1 MPPPPLPTP
10 DSSARRTKARN
21 AALINQLATPG
32 LGSLLAGCRWA
43 GAGQLLLSVTGF
55 CLVVAWFGM
64 LMWSLYQAFDTG
76 QEGKSVAWVGELG
89 AALFA
94 LAWIWAL
101 FTSLSLLRQSRE
113 EQANEAFGADN

>member
-1 MPPPPLPTP
+1 MPPPPVPAP
-10 DSSARRTKARN
+10 SSSARRTKARN

-32 LGSLLAGCRWA
+32 LGSLLAGRRWS
-43 GAGQLLLSVTGF
+43 GTGQLLLAVAGF

-64 LMWSLYQAFDTG
+64 LMWNLYHVFDTG

-94 LAWIWAL
+94 LAWIWSL
-101 FTSLSLLRQSRE
+101 FTSLSLLRQARPTDFPPAPPE
-113 EQANEAFGADN
+113 RG